1 MTCTTHVPELRTDLP
16 NLQVKQLVAQQKRAN
31 TFFEKG
37 DSFSTSIGISLSS
50 FAVRNPQEAALD
62 SKVLLQNSEMGAA
75 MARAMKHDAGAFD
88 VDDYLAKILV
98 FLGGGDA
105 GMADDE
111 FDEREEDASLNWGRI
126 GTKVLKHS
134 RRAVCMDFM

>member
-1 MTCTTHVPELRTDLP
+1 M
-16 NLQVKQLVAQQKRAN
+16 
-31 TFFEKG
+31 
-37 DSFSTSIGISLSS
+37 
-50 FAVRNPQEAALD
+50 RNPQEAALD

-98 FLGGGDA
+98 FLGGADA
-105 GMADDE
+105 GVADDE

-126 GTKVLKHS
+126 GSNALKHS
-134 RRAVCMDFM
+134 RRAVCMDFMWVHLRCSTSRT

>member
-1 MTCTTHVPELRTDLP
+1 VVLS
-16 NLQVKQLVAQQKRAN
+16 LQTQ
-31 TFFEKG
+31 
-37 DSFSTSIGISLSS
+37 IPSLSP

-88 VDDYLAKILV
+88 VDDYLAKLLV
-98 FLGGGDA
+98 FLGGANA
-105 GMADDE
+105 GVAEDNE
-111 FDEREEDASLNWGRI
+111 FDEREEDAALNWGRI
-126 GTKVLKHS
+126 GANVLKHS

>member
-1 MTCTTHVPELRTDLP
+1 
-16 NLQVKQLVAQQKRAN
+16 
-31 TFFEKG
+31 
-37 DSFSTSIGISLSS
+37 
-50 FAVRNPQEAALD
+50 VRNPQEAALD

-98 FLGGGDA
+98 FLGGANA
-105 GMADDE
+105 GVADDE

-126 GTKVLKHS
+126 GPKVLKHS
-134 RRAVCMDFM
+134 RRAVCMDFMCVHLRRSASPLGLFVAGSDLFHLRSSKESRGSNEHA